1 MYTWFFAI
9 RFKSKQFETG
19 SNEILIFIHFEFL
32 LISQFWLDLTLRS
45 FEVTLHSKPLHFKI
59 ACIILYILKWTFKI
73 HLIDLI
79 FLLCA
84 IHSSSEETCSWI
96 SASIFVSPGFAIF
109 VIRLENAFNIL
120 SKDYLFV
127 FGYLYMNR

>member
-19 SNEILIFIHFEFL
+19 SNEILIFIHFEFFANFT
-32 LISQFWLDLTLRS
+32 IFDLTWHLGHLRS
-45 FEVTLHSKPLHFKI
+45 PYTWDP
-59 ACIILYILKWTFKI
+59 CICIMCILKWTVKI

-79 FLLCA
+79 FLLWA

-127 FGYLYMNR
+127 FSYLYMYR